1 MVKFS
6 YSLDL
11 TSLTLFHK
19 IFYSILLL
27 VVSISLKGNVWVKN
41 VGGWEKE
48 CAWEM
53 CEICSV
59 CKLKIY
65 LGFSIW

>member
-41 VGGWEKE
+41 VGG
-48 CAWEM
+48 
-53 CEICSV
+53 
-59 CKLKIY
+59 
-65 LGFSIW
+65 

>member
-1 MVKFS
+1 MVKFC

-11 TSLTLFHK
+11 TNLTLFYK